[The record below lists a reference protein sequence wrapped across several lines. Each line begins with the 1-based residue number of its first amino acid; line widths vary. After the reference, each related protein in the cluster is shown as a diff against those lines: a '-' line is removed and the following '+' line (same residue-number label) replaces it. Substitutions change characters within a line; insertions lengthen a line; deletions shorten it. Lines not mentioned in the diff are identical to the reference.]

1 MKNKAKVMRWY
12 IALYSVLCLYLPML
26 ILPRSVYT
34 LKYIIGKTA
43 ASILYDCANMS
54 EHMVVPFIGF
64 CVIFS
69 VFMLF
74 FAYRIRPIGL
84 EKTAIITLINIALP
98 IALINMQGNG
108 FFRAMYI
115 FDIETLYA
123 LIALAVVVVVVSLT
137 ISAALKASESEN
149 PQEKSVET

>member
-1 MKNKAKVMRWY
+1 MKKKEKVMRWY

-43 ASILYDCANMS
+43 AGLLYDVSKIS
-54 EHMVVPFIGF
+54 EHMVFPFIVF
-64 CVIFS
+64 CVIFI

-74 FAYRIRPIGL
+74 FAFRIRPIGL
-84 EKTAIITLINIALP
+84 EKTAVITLINIASP

-149 PQEKSVET
+149 PQEKDLEA

>member
-1 MKNKAKVMRWY
+1 MKKKEKVMRWY

-26 ILPRSVYT
+26 IFPRSVYT

-123 LIALAVVVVVVSLT
+123 LIALAVVVVIVSLT

-149 PQEKSVET
+149 PQEKDLEA